1 MDTITYIVNLDGQ
14 NYGPYEL
21 AGIRELNLPA
31 DTAVMR
37 PGIDSDWKVA
47 AEIPELTGFLDV
59 EQEEETPTS
68 HSDSDWLS
76 QEYYFKNDDG
86 MFGPYSVI
94 ELSLLIQ
101 DEDELVAIGNTSD
114 FRPIGTYSGLFDLLK
129 QLADDHSEELA
140 GIRVSREQLEKIIKE
155 QEKELVALET
165 ELEYM
170 RSVIPH
176 GPKVTPVQFNPE
188 DEYARLNELEEG
200 LKVSLRSLSTIVP
213 KDEAAYKKVFSSPN
227 TEVEWYLDKYRT
239 CYNQMAS
246 GLQDVENKST
256 AVQNAYEHCLDNAE
270 RYLAWRKQEVDVSLG
285 DDLQKIKEEIQKQ
298 IKEQDKVSVESRRAA
313 IDLLKRSLEEK
324 KLELLRNSDARTS
337 SLIDSVNEFKSNVRS
352 KSKAIKDWTRKELN
366 RSIDGFNAYF
376 ADFFDRKIATA
387 ANITNIDFGTG
398 TLRNLP
404 PEIIYLG
411 ETEKVYRVFAEP
423 VHFGQKCFTRIIN
436 DRHSHVKYN
445 GETSETAYEIVN
457 SVVGRML
464 AASESGSITVS
475 MIDAEDMSGTSDVFK
490 KLNRNVFRIVSR
502 PEEVRRYLGAVE
514 IRMENILQNLL
525 QAPYKTLY
533 EYNSSKE
540 HKEPYEIIVLKDF
553 PSGLSSDTINLFK
566 KIVKNGIK
574 AGVIVLVL
582 SNQDLI
588 DSNDEYLKLLR
599 LADMDVASPLFNEI
613 DICSQGSG
621 GIINFAKIGSEELHQ
636 IVQFINSGFDS
647 KKEEVLKLNDF
658 IEQKKDWWSRKS
670 GNLLEIPFGISE
682 SKQLEYLRITQ
693 ESGQN
698 SALVIGIPGS
708 GKSVFLH
715 TVITNAAINYSPEEL
730 NMYLIDFSGVE
741 FNTYAL
747 NHLPHAK
754 VIAPEAEREFG
765 LSVLR
770 GLVEEGTK
778 RMNLCR
784 DYDVSNIV
792 ELREVA
798 PQLKMPRLLVI
809 IDEFQKF
816 FEIENDS
823 ISRESNTLIHTI
835 IQEFRKFGIN
845 LILATQKLPGAVLP
859 KDLIANRIV
868 FRCAPSDFTALISL
882 PMGERVPQLSTGTC
896 IYNSDSGSPYA
907 NSIVK
912 TFFASKS
919 DRDSLLNEIAGCVNE
934 RGIDSVGDTTVFR
947 SAELPDVQ
955 NRRKRPEHSIQQ
967 EYPAEVGIYF
977 GESIAIEDYDV
988 FARIVPESNNNIL
1001 IIGKETEVAEQI
1013 ALNSA
1018 ILAMDAHSDGHA
1030 AFRFLNFMRQATNP
1044 LYSAP
1049 RDYFEGGPFESV
1061 FASKQADV
1069 NAVLTDLK
1077 ALIDERSQTE
1087 EQHHNVYM
1095 FIFDFQ
1101 LGRMFDRGGRRG
1113 DDVSEDGQLLD
1124 YILKRGPQVNVF
1136 TVLQVDTLDNL
1147 ARIGSPLT
1155 VFEHKV
1161 ALQMEEN
1168 ESTRIIGSGVAN
1180 KLHVMNRPAS
1190 KFRAY
1195 YCDKSMNIL
1204 TKFKPY
1210 K

>member
-1 MDTITYIVNLDGQ
+1 MDNITYIVNLDGQ

-21 AGIRELNLPA
+21 AVIRELNLPA

-37 PGIDSDWKVA
+37 SGLDSDWKIA
-47 AEIPELTGFLDV
+47 AEIPELAGFLDV
-59 EQEEETPTS
+59 EQVEETPTT
-68 HSDSDWLS
+68 DWLS
-76 QEYYFKNDDG
+76 QEYYFKNGDG
-86 MFGPYSVI
+86 MFGPYSII

-101 DEDELVAIGNTSD
+101 DEDELVAVGDTSD
-114 FRPIGTYSGLFDLLK
+114 FRPVGSYLGLFELLM

-140 GIRVSREQLEKIIKE
+140 GIRVSRDQLEKIIKE
-155 QEKELVALET
+155 QEKELVTLET
-165 ELEYM
+165 ELEYL
-170 RSVIPH
+170 RSAIPQ
-176 GPKVTPVQFNPE
+176 GPKVSPVNFNQK
-188 DEYARLNELEEG
+188 DEEARLNEIEEG
-200 LKVSLRSLSTIVP
+200 LKISLRSLSTIVP
-213 KDEAAYKKVFSSPN
+213 KDEAAYKKVFTSSN
-227 TEVEWYLDKYRT
+227 AEVEWYLDKYRK

-246 GLQDVENKST
+246 VIQDVEDKSS
-256 AVQNAYEHCLDNAE
+256 VIQNAYECCLDNSE
-270 RYLAWRKQEVDVSLG
+270 RYLAWKKQDVDVSLG
-285 DDLQKIKEEIQKQ
+285 DDLQKIKEDIQRQ

-313 IDLLKRSLEEK
+313 IDLLKRNLEEK
-324 KLELLRNSDARTS
+324 KQELHRNSDARTRT
-337 SLIDSVNEFKSNVRS
+337 LVDSVNEFKSHIRSRS
-352 KSKAIKDWTRKELN
+352 KTITEWTRKEMEL
-366 RSIDGFNAYF
+366 SINGFNAYF
-376 ADFFDRKIATA
+376 SDFFDRKVATS
-387 ANITNIDFGTG
+387 ANMSNIDLGAG

-411 ETEKVYRVFAEP
+411 ETEKVYKVFDES

-436 DRHSHVKYN
+436 NRHILVKYN
-445 GETSETAYEIVN
+445 GETSETAYEIAN
-457 SVVGRML
+457 SIVGRML
-464 AASESGSITVS
+464 AASESGIITVS

-502 PEEVRRYLGAVE
+502 PDEVRRYFGTVE

-540 HKEPYEIIVLKDF
+540 HKEPYEIIILKDF
-553 PSGLSSDTINLFK
+553 PSGLSSDTVNLFK

-574 AGVIVLVL
+574 AGIFFLVL

-599 LADMDVASPLFNEI
+599 LADMEVASPLFNEI
-613 DICSQGSG
+613 DICSAGDG
-621 GIINFAKIGSEELHQ
+621 GRIDFAKIGFDELHQ

-658 IEQKKDWWSRKS
+658 IEPQKSWWSRKS

-698 SALVIGIPGS
+698 SVLVIGIPGS

-715 TVITNAAINYSPEEL
+715 TVITNATINYSPEEL
-730 NMYLIDFSGVE
+730 NLYLIDFSGVE

-770 GLVEEGTK
+770 GLVEEGTR

-798 PQLKMPRLLVI
+798 PQLKMPRLLVV

-816 FEIENDS
+816 FEIENDA

-868 FRCAPSDFTALISL
+868 FRCAPADFTSLISL

-912 TFFASKS
+912 TFFATKSERDALLSKIT
-919 DRDSLLNEIAGCVNE
+919 NCVNE
-934 RGIDSVGDTTVFR
+934 RGIDGVGDTTVFR

-955 NRRKRPEHSIQQ
+955 NRRKHPEHSIQQ
-967 EYPAEVGIYF
+967 EFPTEVGIYF

-988 FARIVPESNNNIL
+988 YARVVPESNNNIL

-1044 LYSAP
+1044 LFSAP
-1049 RDYFEGGPFESV
+1049 REYFDDGPFDSV

-1113 DDVSEDGQLLD
+1113 DDVSEEGQLLD
-1124 YILKRGPQVNVF
+1124 YVLKRGPQVNVF

-1147 ARIGSPLT
+1147 SRIGSPLT